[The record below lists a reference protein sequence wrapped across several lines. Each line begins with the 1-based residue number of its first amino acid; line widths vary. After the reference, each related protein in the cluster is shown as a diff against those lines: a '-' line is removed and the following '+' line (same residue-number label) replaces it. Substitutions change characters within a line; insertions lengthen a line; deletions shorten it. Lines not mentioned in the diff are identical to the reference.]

1 MLDELDDL
9 LELEKLVLLELDEL
23 TLELELDSINLSSN
37 HSIKT

>member
-23 TLELELDSINLSSN
+23 TLELELENINLSSN